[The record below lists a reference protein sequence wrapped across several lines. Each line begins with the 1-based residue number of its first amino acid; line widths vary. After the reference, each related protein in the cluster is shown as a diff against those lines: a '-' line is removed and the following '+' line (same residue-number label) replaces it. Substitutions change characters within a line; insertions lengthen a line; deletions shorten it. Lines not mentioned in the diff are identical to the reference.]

1 MAYSGWV
8 ASSDKPG
15 STTTDGATDRIDQAR
30 ADLQKAILALN
41 KIVDVFQLEAEPTD
55 NHILRYDQ
63 SAGKFETTADVDT
76 SSTTAG
82 VHDIWIP
89 AMAMYPTADGGCAP
103 ITTVEVTEGRP
114 EVRALDFD
122 TSSDEFAQ
130 FSIAM
135 PKSWNEGT
143 ITCEFYWTA
152 ASGSGNVVW
161 GLQGVAISNDDAIA
175 TAFGTA
181 QTADDT
187 FIAANDI
194 HVSPTTSA
202 ITIGGSPAVGDIV
215 YFQVYRDVSAD
226 NLGVDARLIG
236 IKMHYTTDA
245 ENDA

>member
-1 MAYSGWV
+1 
-8 ASSDKPG
+8 
-15 STTTDGATDRIDQAR
+15 
-30 ADLQKAILALN
+30 
-41 KIVDVFQLEAEPTD
+41 
-55 NHILRYDQ
+55 
-63 SAGKFETTADVDT
+63 
-76 SSTTAG
+76 
-82 VHDIWIP
+82 
-89 AMAMYPTADGGCAP
+89 MYPTADGGCAP